1 MKKKIKKVK
10 NLVLDVDGVM
20 TSGQFFY
27 DKEGKCLK
35 VFGPDD
41 NDALSILSQFVN
53 IIFVTGDRKGF
64 VISKRRIEKDM
75 KFKIFLV
82 STLKRVEW
90 IKKRYNLS
98 ETIYMGDGIFD
109 YIVMKKVFYAIAPNN
124 ADFTCKKYANYVT
137 KRNGGDRAV
146 AEACLHIL
154 KKFFNVNSIEKVNLK
169 GKLSGE
175 WTA

>member
-1 MKKKIKKVK
+1 MKKKIVK
-10 NLVLDVDGVM
+10 NLILDVDGVM
-20 TSGQFFY
+20 TTGHFFY
-27 DKEGKCLK
+27 DKNGKCLK

-41 NDALSILSQFVN
+41 NDALSIISKFVN
-53 IIFVTGDRKGF
+53 IVFVTGDRKGF
-64 VISKRRIEKDM
+64 AISKRRIENDM

-90 IKKRYNLS
+90 IKKRFNLS

-109 YIVMKKVFYAIAPNN
+109 YMVMKQVFYAIAPNN
-124 ADFTCKKYANYVT
+124 ADLNCKKYANFIT
-137 KRNGGDRAV
+137 KRNGGERAV

-154 KKFFNVNSIEKVNLK
+154 KKFFKIKSIEKINLQ

-175 WTA
+175 WNA